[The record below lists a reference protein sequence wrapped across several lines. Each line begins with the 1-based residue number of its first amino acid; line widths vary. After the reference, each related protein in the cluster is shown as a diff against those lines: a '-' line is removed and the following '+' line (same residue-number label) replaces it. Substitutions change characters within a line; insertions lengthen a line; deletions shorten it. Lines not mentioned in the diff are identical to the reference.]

1 MSKLPIVLLA
11 VAALLL
17 GSLPATSGSA
27 WAGGFFSHGR
37 HHGYHGQHHHFKSHK
52 HFKRH
57 HYAGRHHHGRHHHRH
72 HGGGYGDE
80 ILLGAGIIGGAVI
93 VGSVLSQP
101 RAAPPPTVY
110 YPAPPPTV
118 YYAPP
123 PQPYC
128 VQDQVYRT
136 LPDGRLQW
144 GTRTRCY

>member
-1 MSKLPIVLLA
+1 MSKLPVVLLA
-11 VAALLL
+11 VAALLA
-17 GSLPATSGSA
+17 GSLPVQ
-27 WAGGFFSHGR
+27 AGGFFSHGR
-37 HHGYHGQHHHFKSHK
+37 HHGYHGQHHFFQSHR

-57 HYAGRHHHGRHHHRH
+57 HYAGRHHYGGHHHGRHHHRR

-80 ILLGAGIIGGAVI
+80 ILLGAGIIGGSI
-93 VGSVLSQP
+93 ILGSVLSQP
-101 RAAPPPTVY
+101 RA
-110 YPAPPPTV
+110 APPPTV

-136 LPDGRLQW
+136 LPDGSLQW